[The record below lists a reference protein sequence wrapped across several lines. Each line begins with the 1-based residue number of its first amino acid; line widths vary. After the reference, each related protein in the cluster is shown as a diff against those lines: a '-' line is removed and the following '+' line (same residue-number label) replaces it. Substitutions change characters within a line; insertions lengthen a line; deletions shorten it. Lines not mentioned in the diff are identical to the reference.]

1 MVTPSVL
8 VYGDVCGWPCLGA
21 SMNYSGTLGMSVDG
35 TLQFHLMDPRN
46 SFRYFTLKLPLKKE
60 QDK

>member
-21 SMNYSGTLGMSVDG
+21 SMNYSGTLGMPVDG
-35 TLQFHLMDPRN
+35 TLQFHLMVPRN
-46 SFRYFTLKLPLKKE
+46 SFRYFTLKLPL
-60 QDK
+60 